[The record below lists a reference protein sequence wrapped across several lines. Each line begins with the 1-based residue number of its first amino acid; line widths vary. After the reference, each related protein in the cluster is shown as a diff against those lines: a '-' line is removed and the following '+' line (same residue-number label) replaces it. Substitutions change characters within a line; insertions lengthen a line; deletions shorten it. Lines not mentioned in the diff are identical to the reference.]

1 MKLLS
6 VNVSKP
12 KAVSYNV
19 KTIHTGIFKVP
30 VKGRVVLR
38 KLNLDGD
45 GQADLTVHGGID
57 KTVYAYPIEH
67 YEYWRRELIR
77 DDLTY
82 GQFGENFT
90 VEGMLEDDVHIGDV
104 FRIGTALVEVSQP
117 RVPCFKLGLKMGIP
131 TFPKQFLASERSGFY
146 LRVLKVGEVGAGDV
160 IERVKIGLKRLT
172 VKAVHHL
179 LYFDSSNLEGIH
191 EVLGVP
197 ALAECWRESFEKALA
212 KASNRTEVL

>member
-160 IERVKIGLKRLT
+160 IERVKVGPKRLT

>member
-6 VNVSKP
+6 VNISKP
-12 KAVSYNV
+12 KAVFHNGN
-19 KTIHTGIFKVP
+19 TIHTGIFKVP

-38 KLNLDGD
+38 RLNLDGD
-45 GQADLTVHGGID
+45 GQADLAVHGGID
-57 KTVYAYPIEH
+57 KAVYAYPNEH
-67 YEYWRRELIR
+67 YQFWRRELLR
-77 DDLTY
+77 DGFTY

-90 VEGMLEDDVHIGDV
+90 VEGMLEDAVCIGDV
-104 FRIGTALVEVSQP
+104 FRVGTAVVEVSQP

-146 LRVLKVGEVGAGDV
+146 LRVLQTGEVCAGDA
-160 IERVKIGLKRLT
+160 IERVKVEPTSLT

-191 EVLGVP
+191 EVLSIP
-197 ALAECWRESFEKALA
+197 ALAASWRESFEKVLA
-212 KASNRTEVL
+212 NA